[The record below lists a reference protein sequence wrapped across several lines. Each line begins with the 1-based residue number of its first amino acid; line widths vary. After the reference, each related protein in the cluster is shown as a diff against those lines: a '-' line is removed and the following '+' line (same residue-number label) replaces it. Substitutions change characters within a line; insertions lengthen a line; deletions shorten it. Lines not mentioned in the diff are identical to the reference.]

1 MFGIKINFYSLIWL
15 NKNIKFFLW
24 FSIRA
29 KHWKMFL
36 AKNIFQKNDFSEIIL
51 RRKPFYVETNGALE
65 EIKKE
70 GREEYIVKHI
80 LLDFKNF
87 VIGLIHLSKLIVKI
101 ISFKSQTSFCFLGCV
116 WDCDFVE
123 KKCDFKPN
131 RKKMNR
137 LKTAFLKN
145 CDLKT
150 QKSAYSNRRQFG
162 AFCKRSILKG

>member
-1 MFGIKINFYSLIWL
+1 
-15 NKNIKFFLW
+15 
-24 FSIRA
+24 
-29 KHWKMFL
+29 MFL

-116 WDCDFVE
+116 
-123 KKCDFKPN
+123 
-131 RKKMNR
+131 
-137 LKTAFLKN
+137 
-145 CDLKT
+145 
-150 QKSAYSNRRQFG
+150 
-162 AFCKRSILKG
+162 